1 MEAESVTYD
10 GVSLFAVENPKLK
23 GPCIIPA
30 VGSTVLVGRIGGSN
44 ELYIAMFSQ
53 IDKVLLTIG
62 DDFVLEIGS
71 QGIGIKAD
79 TTTIQASTGGLTFS
93 RGSSSLKKTLTDLCD
108 ALGALTVPTGTGPSG
123 VPINKAQFD
132 LIKQGLN
139 DYLEA

>member
-1 MEAESVTYD
+1 
-10 GVSLFAVENPKLK
+10 
-23 GPCIIPA
+23 
-30 VGSTVLVGRIGGSN
+30 
-44 ELYIAMFSQ
+44 MFSQ